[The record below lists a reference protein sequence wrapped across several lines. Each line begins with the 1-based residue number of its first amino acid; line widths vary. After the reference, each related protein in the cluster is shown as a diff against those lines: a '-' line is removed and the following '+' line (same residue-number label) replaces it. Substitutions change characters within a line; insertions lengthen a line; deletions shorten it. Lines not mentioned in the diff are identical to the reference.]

1 MIKFYENG
9 YLIIQDIDS
18 DSINKKIIDDKIK
31 VAIFSG
37 GCFWCIADPFYNM
50 DGVIDVLSGYS
61 GGNTYAPSYKEVKSG
76 NTGHKE
82 AILIIYDST
91 KISYKQLIKIFF
103 ENIDPFDGEGQFID
117 RGSSYQTAVY
127 TNDNEEINCYK
138 EIINYIETKYNK
150 KVLVPLL
157 DVSTFYLA
165 EDEHQRFSLKNKELF
180 EKEEEISGRNSFNK
194 IKIE

>member
-1 MIKFYENG
+1 MVKFYENG
-9 YLIIQDIDS
+9 YLIIQDINS
-18 DSINKKIIDDKIK
+18 NNINKKIIDDKIK

-61 GGNTYAPSYKEVKSG
+61 GGNTYAHSYKEVKSG

-91 KISYKQLIKIFF
+91 IISYKQLIKTFF

-138 EIINYIETKYNK
+138 EIINYIEIKYNK

-165 EDEHQRFSLKNKELF
+165 EEEHQRFSLKNKELF
-180 EKEEEISGRNSFNK
+180 EKEEKISGRNSFDK